1 MSGFYVL
8 SFVMDKERVK
18 ELRGFILVV
27 LGVVVMY
34 IEEQLKGFDF
44 FILIVYGE
52 NDVGFK

>member
-8 SFVMDKERVK
+8 LFVMDKEYVK

>member
-8 SFVMDKERVK
+8 LFVMDKECVK